1 MNLRRWLAA
10 LSFPFLIVAGALV
23 YEAWTAQRGFHPAM
37 TREKLWLYYVLAG
50 VFILLAMLG
59 ARERHRRQD

>member
-10 LSFPFLIVAGALV
+10 LSFPFLILAGVLV
-23 YEAWTAQRGFHPAM
+23 YEAWSAQRGYNAPM
-37 TREKLWLYYVLAG
+37 PPWKQWLYYSLAG
-50 VFILLAMLG
+50 VFLLVALLG

>member
-10 LSFPFLIVAGALV
+10 LSFPFLIVAGMLV

-37 TREKLWLYYVLAG
+37 TLWKLRLYYVLAG
-50 VFILLAMLG
+50 MFVLLAMAG
-59 ARERHRRQD
+59 ARERHRRKD